1 MRKHFSPARLTA
13 MLLVFCVT
21 AALLCVPA
29 FADTTDP
36 VTVSA
41 TADGE
46 TAAVTYEG
54 NVNVTADS
62 TAAVEA
68 DAAGT
73 APNSSVTASI
83 EGNVSVTG
91 DNSAAVQVQALG
103 NFSEVTVDINGDV
116 SASGEDSA
124 AIAVDNKGLASQATV
139 NVEGDVSAA
148 GTGSA
153 AVEAVAQWAVNNS
166 VDVNINGNVTAADT
180 YGYAISA
187 SSSGGAS
194 VLVTVNVTG
203 DVTQTGPSTAAIYVE
218 AANNCAAVVN
228 VDGNVSGPSA
238 GIEAN
243 CGGIAGCTVTVTGDV
258 YGDAMGIRAEGAA
271 GRDYVAVGGDAT
283 GGDMGIQIWNGAG
296 KDIFV
301 GGTASGSMYGLV
313 ADPST
318 VNEEICDVTV
328 WKIDGDILATE
339 SFCQNA
345 IHYIVKHAEG
355 ESGTGF
361 TSTGEGGSALTQ
373 YHGYDTAQEGQV
385 IILTPDAGKQ
395 ILEAYNGSV
404 KLTADA
410 NGVFSFVVPR
420 GGGILLSVKFGE
432 AGGEETQVIIF
443 VLSFDLGGGKMPEGE
458 ELPAAVVAGQ
468 KITLPAAPEREGY
481 KFVGWEVTVHG
492 EKVIL
497 QPGEKFTVTADKTFT
512 AIWEKE

>member
-36 VTVSA
+36 VTASS

-54 NVNVTADS
+54 NVNVTADN
-62 TAAVEA
+62 TAAVLAGASGASSEA
-68 DAAGT
+68 SAEIT
-73 APNSSVTASI
+73 
-83 EGNVSVTG
+83 GNVSVTG
-91 DNSAAVQVQALG
+91 EDSSAVAALSSGGDSTAAVSV
-103 NFSEVTVDINGDV
+103 EGDL
-116 SASGEDSA
+116 SASGTGS
-124 AIAVDNKGLASQATV
+124 IAVKAVSTANPGSTAEVDVTGNISTDNTFASAV
-139 NVEGDVSAA
+139 VASSAQ
-148 GTGSA
+148 TGSITEVNITGNVSQSGA
-153 AVEAVAQWAVNNS
+153 AVAV
-166 VDVNINGNVTAADT
+166 
-180 YGYAISA
+180 
-187 SSSGGAS
+187 
-194 VLVTVNVTG
+194 
-203 DVTQTGPSTAAIYVE
+203 IYVTSAGDSE
-218 AANNCAAVVN
+218 AIVN

-238 GIEAN
+238 GLELN
-243 CGGIAGCTVTVTGDV
+243 SVGAGMASATVTGDV
-258 YGDAMGIRAEGAA
+258 NADAMGIRAEGTS
-271 GRDYVAVGGDAT
+271 GLDYAAVGGDVT
-283 GGDMGIQIWNGAG
+283 GGDMGIQIWNGSA

-313 ADPST
+313 ADPSN

-481 KFVGWEVTVHG
+481 KFVGWEVTVRG

>member
-21 AALLCVPA
+21 SALLCVPA

-54 NVNVTADS
+54 NVNVTADN

-68 DAAGT
+68 DAAGASSEAT
-73 APNSSVTASI
+73 ADIT
-83 EGNVSVTG
+83 GNVSVNG
-91 DNSAAVQVQALG
+91 ENDLAVAAQSSGGNS
-103 NFSEVTVDINGDV
+103 T
-116 SASGEDSA
+116 AS
-124 AIAVDNKGLASQATV
+124 V
-139 NVEGDVSAA
+139 NVEGDVSAT
-148 GTGSA
+148 GTGSI
-153 AVEAVAQWAVNNS
+153 AVEAVSTMNPNSTAEVN
-166 VDVNINGNVTAADT
+166 VTGNVTTADT
-180 YGYAISA
+180 YA
-187 SSSGGAS
+187 SSVVASANGTSGNTAI
-194 VLVTVNVTG
+194 VNITG
-203 DVTQTGPSTAAIYVE
+203 DVTQSGPAMAVVYVTAG
-218 AANNCAAVVN
+218 NNCAAVVN

-238 GIEAN
+238 GLELN
-243 CGGIAGCTVTVTGDV
+243 CAGIGMASATVTGDV

-271 GRDYVAVGGDAT
+271 GLDYAAVGGDVT
-283 GGDMGIQIWNGAG
+283 GGDMGVQLWYGSA

-313 ADPST
+313 ADPSN

-481 KFVGWEVTVHG
+481 KFIGWEVTVRG

-497 QPGEKFTVTADKTFT
+497 QPGDKFTVTADKTFT